1 MVEARLVERVV
12 VAPER
17 IRYRDILVMAEPPL
31 LGAVKL
37 TVRVEV
43 ETVVKVGA
51 EGALG
56 AVAGATGVAVTV
68 LEVADSPTMLTAEI

>member
-1 MVEARLVERVV
+1 MVVEARLVDRVV

-56 AVAGATGVAVTV
+56 AAAGVAVTV
-68 LEVADSPTMLTAEI
+68 EEVADSPTMLTAEI

>member
-1 MVEARLVERVV
+1 M
-12 VAPER
+12 
-17 IRYRDILVMAEPPL
+17 MAEPPL

-56 AVAGATGVAVTV
+56 AAAGVAVTV
-68 LEVADSPTMLTAEI
+68 EEVADSPTMLTAEI